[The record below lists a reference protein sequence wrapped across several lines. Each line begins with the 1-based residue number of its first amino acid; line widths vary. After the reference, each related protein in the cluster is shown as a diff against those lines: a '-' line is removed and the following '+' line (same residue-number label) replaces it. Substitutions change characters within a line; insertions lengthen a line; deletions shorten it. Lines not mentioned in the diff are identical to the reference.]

1 MITKNCSEIFWG
13 SEYLLLVPHLCYK
26 VMQYS
31 KLVLVLLLPLSS
43 SSLQRTKTVLLLS
56 THLLKKFRYSF
67 LCSLLMSSTAVLSW
81 RRCDSLYYLAVL
93 SLHRT
98 SFFDTFDSLKP
109 SFALPS
115 KMFCSWTSFKSAIDY
130 FISLSRNLVS
140 FLSHSHWY
148 FQIFKVVVWHET
160 TKSCRF
166 EAFISNF
173 KVQLNFSLII

>member
-31 KLVLVLLLPLSS
+31 KLVLVLLLVLSCM
-43 SSLQRTKTVLLLS
+43 LLHRTKTALLIS

-109 SFALPS
+109 PFALHS
-115 KMFCSWTSFKSAIDY
+115 KY
-130 FISLSRNLVS
+130 VLFISLVYISRWLFHLLNKESCLL
-140 FLSHSHWY
+140 FL
-148 FQIFKVVVWHET
+148 IFIKIF
-160 TKSCRF
+160 RF
-166 EAFISNF
+166 SKF
-173 KVQLNFSLII
+173 

>member
-1 MITKNCSEIFWG
+1 MSIRNCNWIFWA
-13 SEYLLLVPHLCYK
+13 SEYLKVVLSLLYEVMKSSK
-26 VMQYS
+26 VV
-31 KLVLVLLLPLSS
+31 KAPVL
-43 SSLQRTKTVLLLS
+43 TLS
-56 THLLKKFRYSF
+56 TALLYNTNGVLAVSTHFLKKFHYSF
-67 LCSLLMSSTAVLSW
+67 LWSLLMSSTAVLSW

-115 KMFCSWTSFKSAIDY
+115 KMFCSWASFKSVIDY